1 MLMLTHTLVLHCVS
15 SALTACYL
23 HYCNVLYAY
32 EQTND
37 CLRHIDR
44 SLGAPINTFVIAAA
58 TATDVLVQEGAEED
72 PFAIHPSGITASVQ
86 RSFQRFKERQMIR
99 LFLWAATAAEWR
111 AERQAAA
118 AAHKRKHSS
127 SVSVIEVVT
136 AQQPLALKQ

>member
-1 MLMLTHTLVLHCVS
+1 MACCMLC
-15 SALTACYL
+15 
-23 HYCNVLYAY
+23 CNVTYLY

-58 TATDVLVQEGAEED
+58 TATDVLVQEHAEED
-72 PFAIHPSGITASVQ
+72 PFAVQPSGLTASVQ
-86 RSFQRFKERQMIR
+86 RSFQRFKERQKIR

-127 SVSVIEVVT
+127 SVSVVEVVT
-136 AQQPLALKQ
+136 AQ